1 LNMTGLEPSTSVQS
15 LIEKYLLPLPEK
27 VQLALALIRNNSVE
41 FVGAERIQDG
51 IRYLDNRTAVFEIG
65 SITKVFT
72 ATLLA
77 YAVKRG
83 MVSLD
88 TPVQEYLP
96 FKLKVSGREGVPLTL
111 KHLATHTSGIRHQP
125 PNINLYAFF
134 HGHPRQPFRNYTEKR
149 LEHYFRHELKLAFT
163 PGEKY
168 QYSNM
173 GMSLVGYVLSD
184 LAKKGYE
191 ELLQEELF
199 QPLGMGLSTTE
210 AANVSGHVVRGL
222 EKTGIWA
229 PNWDMYALSSAGG
242 IKTCAEDF
250 ARFVLFQFSS
260 DPVVTMTHEPA
271 FKIEDNYYVGLS
283 WHIIDRANGER
294 WLNHG
299 GGMLGYS
306 ANVNIN
312 VRRKCATIVLSNLGN
327 TQNWPVKSFELGRDL
342 LVKLEELP

>member
-1 LNMTGLEPSTSVQS
+1 
-15 LIEKYLLPLPEK
+15 
-27 VQLALALIRNNSVE
+27 
-41 FVGAERIQDG
+41 
-51 IRYLDNRTAVFEIG
+51 
-65 SITKVFT
+65 
-72 ATLLA
+72 
-77 YAVKRG
+77 
-83 MVSLD
+83 
-88 TPVQEYLP
+88 
-96 FKLKVSGREGVPLTL
+96 
-111 KHLATHTSGIRHQP
+111 
-125 PNINLYAFF
+125 
-134 HGHPRQPFRNYTEKR
+134 
-149 LEHYFRHELKLAFT
+149 
-163 PGEKY
+163 
-168 QYSNM
+168 M